1 MQNGHRGKEGI
12 MILITGATGRV
23 GSAILKQLSTSG
35 VSVRALVR
43 TAEKAALVA
52 NPQVETVIGD
62 LAQPRSLDSALNG
75 ITAALLVS
83 PLDPHQV
90 ELQGNFIEAA
100 KRAGRVHVVKISGL
114 GTALDSSVRS
124 GRWHAQTEKH
134 LEDSG
139 LPFTHLRP
147 PFFMQNLLRFAPTIR
162 ASGEFAGSLN
172 QGKVAMID
180 VDDIAA
186 VAATALSTDAH
197 AGNAYVLTGPEAIS
211 YADVAERL
219 ARILGRTIT
228 YKDVPIEVM
237 RERLLAT
244 GMPEWHVNVQVDF
257 STALSAGHASAVTNT
272 VEAVTGKPAR
282 TLEQFLREHV
292 VQFTG

>member
-1 MQNGHRGKEGI
+1 

-23 GSAILKQLSTSG
+23 GGATLKQLSTRG
-35 VSVRALVR
+35 IPVRALVR
-43 TAEKAALVA
+43 NAEKAALVA
-52 NPQVETVIGD
+52 GPLVETVIGD
-62 LAQPRSLDSALNG
+62 LAQPRSLESALDG

-90 ELQGNFIEAA
+90 ELQGNFIDAA

-134 LEDSG
+134 VEDSG

-147 PFFMQNLLRFAPTIR
+147 PFFMQNILRFAPTIR
-162 ASGEFAGSLN
+162 ASGEFVGSLG

-186 VAATALSTDAH
+186 VAVTALTTDTH
-197 AGNAYVLTGPEAIS
+197 AGKVYVLTGPEALS
-211 YADVAERL
+211 YSDVAERL
-219 ARILGRTIT
+219 SRILGRTVT
-228 YKDVPIEVM
+228 YKEVSLAVM
-237 RERLLAT
+237 RERLLAS
-244 GMPEWHVNVQVDF
+244 GMPEWHVDVQVDF
-257 STALSAGHASAVTNT
+257 STALSAGHASAVTST
-272 VEAVTGKPAR
+272 VEVVTGRPAR
-282 TLEQFLREHV
+282 TLEQFIREHV
-292 VQFTG
+292 VRFTG